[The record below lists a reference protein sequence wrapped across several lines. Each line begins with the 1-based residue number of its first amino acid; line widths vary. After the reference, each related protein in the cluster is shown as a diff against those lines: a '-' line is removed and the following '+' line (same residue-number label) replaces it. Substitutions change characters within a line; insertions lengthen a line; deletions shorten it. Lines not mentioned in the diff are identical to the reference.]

1 MDHRET
7 REISLAI
14 VTLLLLAAIPFL
26 PHVPQDAQYH
36 RFADTRTLFG
46 IANAMDTVSNLAFI
60 GVGLTG
66 VWLLLSGRLPPAT
79 SAAGATAGLFFIGLV
94 ATGLGSGWYHA
105 RTPPDDAGLAIDR
118 YGMVIAFAGVL
129 GLAAAHKVSERAGW
143 SMGWVALVAG
153 PAAVWWWTRHG
164 NLAPY
169 AVMQFGGMLVLVMI
183 LFWRSESEGPNWGL
197 LVGCYALAKVLEAA
211 DAQIFHLTAQ
221 IVSGHTLKHLAAAGA
236 GVAVIMP
243 MLSHDGPLA
252 VASARVQARHGG
264 AIKSD

>member
-1 MDHRET
+1 MDRRET
-7 REISLAI
+7 REITLAI
-14 VTLLLLAAIPFL
+14 VTLVLLAAIPWL
-26 PHVPQDAQYH
+26 PHVPQDPGYH
-36 RFADTRTLFG
+36 RFADTRMLFG
-46 IANAMDTVSNLAFI
+46 IANAMDTLSNLAFI

-79 SAAGATAGLFFIGLV
+79 SAAGATGVLFFTGLV

-105 RTPPDDAGLAIDR
+105 QTPPDDAGLAVDR

-143 SMGWVALVAG
+143 SMGWVTLVAG

-164 NLAPY
+164 DLAPY

-183 LFWRSESEGPNWGL
+183 LFWRGESTGPNWGI
-197 LVGCYALAKVLEAA
+197 LVGCYALAKVFEAV

-243 MLSHDGPLA
+243 MLSHGGKIA
-252 VASARVQARHGG
+252 ATCARGQARRGG
-264 AIKSD
+264 AIKSG

>member
-1 MDHRET
+1 MDRRET
-7 REISLAI
+7 REITLAI
-14 VTLLLLAAIPFL
+14 VTLVLLAAIPWL
-26 PHVPQDAQYH
+26 PHVAQDPGYH

-46 IANAMDTVSNLAFI
+46 IVNAMDTLSNLAFI
-60 GVGLTG
+60 GVGMTG
-66 VWLLLSGRLPPAT
+66 VWLLLTGRLQPAT

-105 RTPPDDAGLAIDR
+105 QTPPDDAGLAVDR

-143 SMGWVALVAG
+143 SMGWVTLVAG
-153 PAAVWWWTRHG
+153 TAAVWWWTRHG
-164 NLAPY
+164 DLAPY

-183 LFWRSESEGPNWGL
+183 LFWRSESTGPNWGL
-197 LVGCYALAKVLEAA
+197 LVGCYALAKVFEAV

-243 MLSHDGPLA
+243 MLSHGGQIA
-252 VASARVQARHGG
+252 ATCARGQARRGG
-264 AIKSD
+264 AIKSG

>member
-1 MDHRET
+1 MDRRET
-7 REISLAI
+7 REIILSI
-14 VTLLLLAAIPFL
+14 VTLALLAAIPWL
-26 PHVPQDAQYH
+26 PHVPQDPGYH

-46 IANAMDTVSNLAFI
+46 IANAMDTLSNLAFI

-79 SAAGATAGLFFIGLV
+79 SAAGATAGLFFMGLV

-105 RTPPDDAGLAIDR
+105 QTPPDDAGLAVDR

-143 SMGWVALVAG
+143 SMGWLAVVAG
-153 PAAVWWWTRHG
+153 PAAVWWWTQHG

-183 LFWRSESEGPNWGL
+183 LFWRSGSAGPNWGL
-197 LVGCYALAKVLEAA
+197 LVGCYALAKVFEAA

-243 MLSHDGPLA
+243 LISRRDQ
-252 VASARVQARHGG
+252 VAATRSQVQTAGNG
-264 AIKSD
+264 AIKSG